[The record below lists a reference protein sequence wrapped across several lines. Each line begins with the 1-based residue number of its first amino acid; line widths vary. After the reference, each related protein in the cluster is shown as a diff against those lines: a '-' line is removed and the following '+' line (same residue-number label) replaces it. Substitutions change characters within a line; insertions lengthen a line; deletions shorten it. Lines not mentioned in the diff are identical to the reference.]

1 MVKLEA
7 FPGPHGPLSIPEQI
21 GVHYRKFGLL
31 LLNDESGAVVSGLER
46 AHLFDPAEI
55 ARAILQRWLET
66 QPTEL
71 TWSRLVQCL
80 KEIDSNTLASDI
92 DSCLV
97 D

>member
-7 FPGPHGPLSIPEQI
+7 FPGPDGPLSIPERI
-21 GVHYRKFGLL
+21 GVHYIPFGLL

-46 AHLFDPAEI
+46 AHYSNPADI
-55 ARAILQRWLET
+55 ARAILQRWLER

-71 TWSRLVQCL
+71 TWGRLVQCL
-80 KEIDSNTLASDI
+80 KEIDCNTLASDI
-92 DSCLV
+92 ESRLV